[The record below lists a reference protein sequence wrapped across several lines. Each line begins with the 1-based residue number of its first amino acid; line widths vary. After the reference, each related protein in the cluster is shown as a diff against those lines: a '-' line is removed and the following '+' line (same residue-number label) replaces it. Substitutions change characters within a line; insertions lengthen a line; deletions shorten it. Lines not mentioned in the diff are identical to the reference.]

1 MNAKFLTAI
10 MSMSCACAFTGSSSA
25 STLLFYDN
33 YNTAALGPAAFNA
46 SSALSADQSGTLAT
60 LSSSVSMSGWEG
72 AFQRGNGGTML
83 LHANNS
89 FGGADTRTS
98 LDYNFASIANSLD
111 QAVEFKFNMSVSGGA
126 DPTWWAAF
134 AIGSAQNQ
142 FVNAGTN
149 RFSSLFR
156 DNGGTQ
162 QFASGTAIGESATF
176 SDGNWI
182 TLLVSN
188 AAGTG
193 SAFQSDGAT
202 DVVKMFVNGALTNT
216 WTNLNFGSADGY
228 VSFQATNS
236 VAQIDNFTVTAIP
249 ETSSACL
256 TALASLAWLRRRRR
270 ARSSI
275 SL

>member
-1 MNAKFLTAI
+1 
-10 MSMSCACAFTGSSSA
+10 MSCAWALTSSSSA

-46 SSALSADQSGTLAT
+46 SSALNADQSGTLAT
-60 LSSSVSMSGWEG
+60 LTSSVSMSGWEG
-72 AFQRGNGGTML
+72 AFQRGNGGAML
-83 LHANNS
+83 MHANNS
-89 FGGADTRTS
+89 FGGNDTRTS

-111 QAVEFKFNMSVSGGA
+111 QALEFKFNMSVSGGADPNGGA

-142 FVNAGTN
+142 FVTAGTN

-162 QFASGTAIGESATF
+162 QFASGTAIGDSATF

-202 DVVKMFVNGALTNT
+202 DVVKMFVNGTLTNT
-216 WTNLNFGSADGY
+216 WTNLNFGAADGY

-236 VAQIDNFTVTAIP
+236 VAHIDNFTVTAIP
-249 ETSSACL
+249 ETSSVCL
-256 TALASLAWLRRRRR
+256 TALASLAWLRRRRVC
-270 ARSSI
+270 SPI
-275 SL
+275 SAA

>member
-10 MSMSCACAFTGSSSA
+10 MSMSCACAFTGSSYA

-33 YNTAALGPAAFNA
+33 YNTAALGPASFNA

-60 LSSSVSMSGWEG
+60 LSSSVNMSGWEG

-256 TALASLAWLRRRRR
+256 TALASLAWLRRRRS